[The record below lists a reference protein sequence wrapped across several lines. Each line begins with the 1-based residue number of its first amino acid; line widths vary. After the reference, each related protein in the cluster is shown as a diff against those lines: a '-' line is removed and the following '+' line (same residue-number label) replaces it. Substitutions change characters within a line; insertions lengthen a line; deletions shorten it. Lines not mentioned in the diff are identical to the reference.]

1 MTELFST
8 KDHEWIKMNGIE
20 GVVGI
25 TPYASEQLG
34 DIVFVELP
42 QKGISFEQGKDVA
55 VIESVKAASEIYSP
69 ASGEIIETN
78 ALLEE
83 NPEIINDDPL
93 NAGWLYKIKIMN
105 KEDLK
110 NLKKGKKIDEHRVN
124 WNWYRWWWNISSF
137 KRKCRRNIE

>member
-1 MTELFST
+1 MTEIFYT
-8 KDHEWIKMNGIE
+8 KDHEWIKVNGIE

-78 ALLEE
+78 VSLEE

-93 NAGWLYKIKIMN
+93 NAGWLYKIKILN
-105 KEDLK
+105 KEELK
-110 NLKKGKKIDEHRVN
+110 NLMNEEDYNKLIGV
-124 WNWYRWWWNISSF
+124 
-137 KRKCRRNIE
+137 

>member
-1 MTELFST
+1 MTDIYYT
-8 KDHEWIKMNGIE
+8 KDHEWIKVDGGE
-20 GVVGI
+20 GLVGI

-42 QKGISFEQGKDVA
+42 QKGISFDQGKDVA

-78 ALLEE
+78 SSLEE

-93 NAGWLYKIKIMN
+93 VAGWLYKIKIIN
-105 KEDLK
+105 KHNIKLKKLKMKSNK
-110 NLKKGKKIDEHRVN
+110 NLHKNH
-124 WNWYRWWWNISSF
+124 
-137 KRKCRRNIE
+137 

>member
-1 MTELFST
+1 MTEIFYT
-8 KDHEWIKMNGIE
+8 KDHEWIKVNGIE

-105 KEDLK
+105 KEDFK
-110 NLKKGKKIDEHRVN
+110 NLMNEEDYNKLIGV
-124 WNWYRWWWNISSF
+124 
-137 KRKCRRNIE
+137 

>member
-1 MTELFST
+1 MTEIFYT
-8 KDHEWIKMNGIE
+8 KDHEWIKVNGIE

-78 ALLEE
+78 VSLEE

-93 NAGWLYKIKIMN
+93 NAGWLYKIKILN

-110 NLKKGKKIDEHRVN
+110 NLMNEEDYNKLIGV
-124 WNWYRWWWNISSF
+124 
-137 KRKCRRNIE
+137 

>member
-1 MTELFST
+1 MTEIFYT
-8 KDHEWIKMNGIE
+8 KDHEWIKVNGIE
-20 GVVGI
+20 GIVGI

-110 NLKKGKKIDEHRVN
+110 NLMNEEDYNKLIGV
-124 WNWYRWWWNISSF
+124 
-137 KRKCRRNIE
+137 

>member
-1 MTELFST
+1 MTEIFYT
-8 KDHEWIKMNGIE
+8 KDHEWIKVNGIE

-25 TPYASEQLG
+25 TSYASEQLG

-93 NAGWLYKIKIMN
+93 NAGWLYKIKILN

-110 NLKKGKKIDEHRVN
+110 NLMNEEDYNKLIGV
-124 WNWYRWWWNISSF
+124 
-137 KRKCRRNIE
+137 

>member
-1 MTELFST
+1 MTEIFYT
-8 KDHEWIKMNGIE
+8 KDHEWIKVNGIE

-42 QKGISFEQGKDVA
+42 LKGISFEQGKDVA

-110 NLKKGKKIDEHRVN
+110 NLMNEEDYNKLIGV
-124 WNWYRWWWNISSF
+124 
-137 KRKCRRNIE
+137 

>member
-1 MTELFST
+1 MADIFYT
-8 KDHEWIKMNGIE
+8 KDHEWIKVNGSE
-20 GVVGI
+20 GLVGF

-42 QKGISFEQGKDVA
+42 QKGISFDQGKDVA

-78 ALLEE
+78 SSLEE

-93 NAGWLYKIKIMN
+93 ESGWLYKIKILN
-105 KEDLK
+105 KDELK
-110 NLKKGKKIDEHRVN
+110 NLMSEEEYNKLIGA
-124 WNWYRWWWNISSF
+124 
-137 KRKCRRNIE
+137 